1 MAFVND
7 YTALL
12 AYLDSNSL
20 RWNGMT
26 DVGTSVVVTYSFV
39 ETANLPDPVDSAFDV
54 SAYWSFSD
62 VQRGY
67 FRDVLAQYEA
77 IAGVIF
83 VEVTGE
89 AMINVRGAD
98 VRGVGGWASM
108 AQSTESYTSR
118 GGFVNGVKNMEPGRY
133 GYQLNL
139 HELGHAMGLEHP
151 HAEDTATL
159 DPVLDTQD
167 NSVMTY
173 QIKSPYATDL
183 APFDKLAI
191 AHLYGAVDQVA
202 GWVVTL
208 EDDGRIS
215 MRGSERGETMI
226 AADRDTRVAAGD
238 GDDMVFGR
246 EWNDTLI
253 GGAGDDALSGSAGD
267 DMLLGGAGNDEM
279 LGGSGGDKLFG
290 GIGNDQIDGAQ
301 DDDMIFGGAGHDV
314 LMGGSGAD
322 LLRGGVGND
331 EMHGGAQA
339 DTLFG
344 NDGDDTLFGDGSND
358 ILVGGKGNDSIDGGG
373 QSDLIFGGAGED
385 TLLGGIDG
393 NDTIFG
399 GAGADVID
407 GGAGWDEIYGDA
419 GSDWLSGGSGGSDT
433 LYGGA
438 GNDTLVTV
446 SGNDVLWGG
455 DGADIFVFEPTIGYA
470 TVRVEDFTR
479 GEDVLDYSHFAGTA
493 WENVAQFNYN
503 DGEGVLV
510 YVDTDHPYLLLSNVA
525 SGALTQD
532 DFIFG

>member
-191 AHLYGAVDQVA
+191 AHLYGGVDQVA

-226 AADRDTRVAAGD
+226 AADGFLEHARVFDHYYGTSRAA
-238 GDDMVFGR
+238 
-246 EWNDTLI
+246 L
-253 GGAGDDALSGSAGD
+253 ADAYAR
-267 DMLLGGAGNDEM
+267 
-279 LGGSGGDKLFG
+279 
-290 GIGNDQIDGAQ
+290 
-301 DDDMIFGGAGHDV
+301 GHDV
-314 LMGGSGAD
+314 ILEIDWQGARQVRD
-322 LLRGGVGND
+322 REPSCTSLFVLPPSRAELERRLRSRRTDSDAVIERRLRD
-331 EMHGGAQA
+331 AVA
-339 DTLFG
+339 DMSHYREF
-344 NDGDDTLFGDGSND
+344 DH
-358 ILVGGKGNDSIDGGG
+358 
-373 QSDLIFGGAGED
+373 
-385 TLLGGIDG
+385 
-393 NDTIFG
+393 
-399 GAGADVID
+399 VIV
-407 GGAGWDEIYGDA
+407 
-419 GSDWLSGGSGGSDT
+419 
-433 LYGGA
+433 
-438 GNDTLVTV
+438 N
-446 SGNDVLWGG
+446 
-455 DGADIFVFEPTIGYA
+455 
-470 TVRVEDFTR
+470 
-479 GEDVLDYSHFAGTA
+479 
-493 WENVAQFNYN
+493 
-503 DGEGVLV
+503 
-510 YVDTDHPYLLLSNVA
+510 
-525 SGALTQD
+525 D
-532 DFIFG
+532 DFERAVHDAREVWPFGPSAARPWPLAPGLPAQNHWPC